1 MERYD
6 IAIIGT
12 GPGGLEAS
20 IVARIRNKSVLLIGS
35 KSFSS
40 KLRNTHA
47 ISNYLGF
54 GTISG
59 EQLADAFQKHL
70 DEFSISVC
78 EDKIQNVYNMG
89 NYYTLQGKKVMYE
102 ATAVI
107 LATGVVSAREISG
120 EETNLGRGVSYCATC
135 DAPLYK
141 NKDVIIIGYSKKE
154 EKEVT
159 FLVEI
164 ANKVSYL
171 PMYNGYDIPN
181 GVEVINGQPLEIKR
195 QDNKM
200 LLVTNEK
207 EYSADCVFVLR
218 DAVNAKTLVPGLE
231 VDGPHVVVNR
241 KMETNLPGLFACGDI
256 VGLPY
261 QYIKAAG
268 EGNIAALSAVSY
280 IDKIK
285 RKRD

>member
-1 MERYD
+1 MERFD

-35 KSFSS
+35 KSLSS

-59 EQLADAFQKHL
+59 EELVNAFQKHL
-70 DEFSISVC
+70 AEFNIEIC

-89 NYYTLQGKKVMYE
+89 DYYALQGKEVMYE
-102 ATAVI
+102 ALTVI
-107 LATGVVSAREISG
+107 LATGVVSAREIKG
-120 EETNLGRGVSYCATC
+120 EEANLGRGVSYCATC

-141 NKDVIIIGYSKKE
+141 NKEAIIIGYSKKE
-154 EKEVT
+154 EEEAMFLKEV
-159 FLVEI
+159 
-164 ANKVSYL
+164 AKKVYYL
-171 PMYNGYDIPN
+171 PMYKDCSLKYI
-181 GVEVINGQPLEIKR
+181 EIINDQPIEIKR
-195 QDNKM
+195 QESKM
-200 LLVTNEK
+200 VLVTKEK
-207 EYSADCVFVLR
+207 EYLTDGVFVLR
-218 DAVNAKTLVPGLE
+218 DAVSAKTLVPGLE

-268 EGNIAALSAVSY
+268 EGNIAALSAVGY
-280 IDKIK
+280 IDKLK
-285 RKRD
+285 RESK